1 MQDVYR
7 NGRFEPDPWTMLDA
21 GASPTANAH
30 VIVSL
35 ERLVADADRLLSS
48 GAEIGVRI
56 EAGETL
62 DEIAH
67 LLPQIALIAVA
78 FPKFNDGRGFSI
90 ARLLRDRLGYK
101 GVIRAVGDVL
111 LDLIPHM
118 ERVGINEFSVTNGPT
133 RKALAA
139 GHLPQMPLFYQPAWS
154 GDADEAPVPAG
165 RPWLRR
171 AV

>member
-7 NGRFEPDPWTMLDA
+7 NGRFEPDPWTVFDA
-21 GASPTANAH
+21 EAAPVSSTHA
-30 VIVSL
+30 IVPKA
-35 ERLVADADRLLSS
+35 RLVADEAQLLAS
-48 GAEIGVRI
+48 GARLGVLI
-56 EAGETL
+56 SAGESL
-62 DEIAH
+62 EDVAH
-67 LLPQIALIAVA
+67 LLPHLSLIAVA

-101 GVIRAVGDVL
+101 GPLRAVGDVL

-118 ERVGINEFSVTNGPT
+118 ERVGFDEFTVTNEPT

-139 GHLPQMPLFYQPAWS
+139 GHLPQMPLFYQPAWN
-154 GDADEAPVPAG
+154 GDVDEAPVPAG